1 MNDIRISGTLEDL
14 QQWENLLNELQSS
27 GKIEI
32 LESSTPYKNRGD
44 SRSVESCNKT
54 LQYLRFTQVKSLTY

>member
-14 QQWENLLNELQSS
+14 QHWEQLLNELQSS

-44 SRSVESCNKT
+44 SKIYR
-54 LQYLRFTQVKSLTY
+54 QYIKVKIK